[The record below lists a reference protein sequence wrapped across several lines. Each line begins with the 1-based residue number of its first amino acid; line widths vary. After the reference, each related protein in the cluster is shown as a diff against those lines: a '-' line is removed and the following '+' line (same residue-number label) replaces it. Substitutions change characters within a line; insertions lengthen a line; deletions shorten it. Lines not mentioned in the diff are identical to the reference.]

1 MSAVIGLLP
10 LGVIVLLVGVF
21 IGAIGIGGVLLVP
34 TLTYLGGFG
43 VHIAVASCNLSYLF
57 TGLVGGVLYARK
69 GSIRWPM
76 AGSLVA
82 GAMPGAY
89 LGAATLSLLP
99 GTAIELIIG
108 ALIIF
113 AGVHALAK
121 SAGDAPIRESLSNPQ
136 LAAIGFVTGFGS
148 ALTGTGGPLI
158 LVPIMVWLEL
168 PVLTAIGLSQVIQ
181 VPIALLA
188 TIGNLVHGKLDVW
201 LGVGLAVVLM
211 AGAAVGAHIAHRV
224 SAQLLKRIVAVTLIG
239 VGGLIVVRIGY
250 AALGS

>member
-1 MSAVIGLLP
+1 M
-10 LGVIVLLVGVF
+10 
-21 IGAIGIGGVLLVP
+21 
-34 TLTYLGGFG
+34 
-43 VHIAVASCNLSYLF
+43 
-57 TGLVGGVLYARK
+57 LYARK
-69 GSIRWPM
+69 GSIRWSM
-76 AGSLVA
+76 AGWLVA

-89 LGAATLSLLP
+89 LGAATLSMLP

-113 AGVHALAK
+113 AGAHALTK
-121 SAGDAPIRESLSNPQ
+121 STGDASARDSLGNPQ
-136 LAAIGFVTGFGS
+136 LAVIGAVTGFGS

-188 TIGNLVHGKLDVW
+188 TIGNVVYGEIDVW

-211 AGAAVGAHIAHRV
+211 AGVAVGAHVAHRL
-224 SAQLLKRIVAVTLIG
+224 SAQFLKQIVAVTLIG
-239 VGGLIVVRIGY
+239 VGGLIIVRIGY
-250 AALGS
+250 ATFGS

>member
-1 MSAVIGLLP
+1 
-10 LGVIVLLVGVF
+10 
-21 IGAIGIGGVLLVP
+21 
-34 TLTYLGGFG
+34 
-43 VHIAVASCNLSYLF
+43 
-57 TGLVGGVLYARK
+57 
-69 GSIRWPM
+69 
-76 AGSLVA
+76 
-82 GAMPGAY
+82 

-99 GTAIELIIG
+99 GTVIELIIG
-108 ALIIF
+108 SLIIF

-121 SAGDAPIRESLSNPQ
+121 GTGDGAIRQSLGNPQ
-136 LAAIGFVTGFGS
+136 LAAIGLVTGFGS

-211 AGAAVGAHIAHRV
+211 AGAAVGAHLAHRV